1 MQSSLS
7 ERLNLSEQ
15 YQAALDRYQAA
26 FAALRPDE
34 PSTAQAVKD
43 AMAELEAA
51 HRAYMNG
58 GI

>member
-26 FAALRPDE
+26 FAALRPEERATSD
-34 PSTAQAVKD
+34 ALRA